1 MVQEWLDEA
10 KISAEEL
17 RTRVKLKRRRNVY
30 RTEDWNGLS
39 MQSEWKR
46 VLGLVKIQN
55 LEEQAKQLRVKLT
68 EYY

>member
-17 RTRVKLKRRRNVY
+17 RTRVKLKRRRNVS

-39 MQSEWKR
+39 M
-46 VLGLVKIQN
+46 
-55 LEEQAKQLRVKLT
+55 
-68 EYY
+68 